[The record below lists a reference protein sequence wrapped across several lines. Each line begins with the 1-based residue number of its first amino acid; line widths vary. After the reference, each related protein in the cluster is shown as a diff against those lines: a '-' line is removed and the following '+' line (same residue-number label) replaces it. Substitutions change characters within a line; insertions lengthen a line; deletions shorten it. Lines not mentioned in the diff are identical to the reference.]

1 MRKSWDQEP
10 VVITVAPI
18 GAEVTREDNP
28 AVPYT
33 PEETVAS
40 SLEAVEAGASMV
52 HLHARLADG
61 TPSADPAL
69 FAEMVDGIRAGSTAV
84 TNLSTGGATWMSA
97 EERAQCLDAKPD
109 VCSLETGSMNFGDEL
124 FLTSRPDSIAIA
136 GKALSLGVLPEV
148 ELFDVGHAVA
158 AMRMVK
164 EGHLQLPLCVNLV
177 LGVPGGMDCSVEGIE
192 ALLRPLP
199 EDIFWTVTAIG
210 RHQRRMLALAILMG
224 ADGIRVGFEDNV
236 KIRKGRLA
244 RSNAEFVEDAA
255 MLVTNLGREIATPEA
270 ARSRLG
276 L

>member
-1 MRKSWDQEP
+1 M
-10 VVITVAPI
+10 VITVAPI
-18 GAEVTREDNP
+18 GAEVTRSDNP

-33 PEETVAS
+33 PAETIAA

-69 FAEMVDGIRAGSTAV
+69 FIEMVDGIRAHSNTI

-97 EERAQCLDAKPD
+97 DERAQCLDAKPD

-136 GKALSLGVLPEV
+136 NKATSQGVLPEV

-164 EGHLQLPLCVNLV
+164 EGHLTQPLCVNLV
-177 LGVPGGMDCSVEGIE
+177 LGVPGGMDCSIEGIE

-199 EDIFWTVTAIG
+199 DDVFWTVTAIG

-236 KIRKGRLA
+236 KISRDRLA
-244 RSNAEFVEDAA
+244 HSNAEFVEDAA
-255 MLVTNLGREIATPEA
+255 MLVETLGRKVATPNE